1 MAEQDLI
8 EVARQEVETFSQ
20 GDWDR
25 YREIHSPDAVYDEVG
40 TGRRVEGIEEII
52 DVNRSWREAF
62 PDAKGTVGKTSASG
76 DTVTMEITWEG
87 TQSGPMEGPGGELPP
102 SNRRATVRAVQVLEF
117 ADGRI
122 KENRHYFDSMGMF
135 AQLGVFEQAGAAAG

>member
-8 EVARQEVETFSQ
+8 EVARQEVDAFSQ

-25 YREIHSPDAVYDEVG
+25 FRELHAPDVVYDEVA
-40 TGRRVEGIEEII
+40 TGRRIDGIEEAI

-62 PDAKGTVGKTSASG
+62 PDAKGTVGNVSASG
-76 DTVTMEITWEG
+76 NTVTLEVTWEG
-87 TQSGPMEGPGGELPP
+87 TQTGPMEGPSGELPP
-102 SNRRATVRAVQVLEF
+102 SNRRATVRAVQILEF

-122 KENRHYFDSMGMF
+122 KENRHYFDSLGMF
-135 AQLGVFEQAGAAAG
+135 AQLGVFEQEGAAAG

>member
-1 MAEQDLI
+1 MAEQELI

-20 GDWDR
+20 GDWER
-25 YREIHSPDAVYDEVG
+25 YKEIHTPDAVYDEVG
-40 TGRRVEGIEEII
+40 TGRRVEGIDEII
-52 DVNRSWREAF
+52 EINRSWREAF
-62 PDAKGTVGKTSASG
+62 PDAKGTVGKASASG
-76 DTVTMEITWEG
+76 DTVTLEITWEG
-87 TQSGPMEGPGGELPP
+87 TQSGPMEGPAGELPP
-102 SNRRATVRAVQVLEF
+102 SNRRVTVRAVQVLDF

>member
-8 EVARQEVETFSQ
+8 DVARQEVEAFTQ

-25 YREIHSPDAVYDEVG
+25 FRELHTPDVVYDEVA
-40 TGRRVEGIEEII
+40 TGRRIEGIEEAI

-62 PDAKGTVGKTSASG
+62 PDAKGTVGKVSASG
-76 DTVTMEITWEG
+76 DTVKIEITWEG
-87 TQSGPMEGPGGELPP
+87 TQSGPMEGPAGELPP
-102 SNRRATVRAVQVLEF
+102 SNRRATVRAVQILEF

-135 AQLGVFEQAGAAAG
+135 AQLGVFEQAGAATA

>member
-8 EVARQEVETFSQ
+8 DVARQEVDAFSQ

-25 YREIHSPDAVYDEVG
+25 FRELHAPDVVYDEVA
-40 TGRRVEGIEEII
+40 TGRRTEGIEEAI

-62 PDAKGTVGKTSASG
+62 PDAKGTVDNVSASG
-76 DTVTMEITWEG
+76 DTVTVEITWEG
-87 TQSGPMEGPGGELPP
+87 TQSGPMEGPTGELPP
-102 SNRRATVRAVQVLEF
+102 SNRRATVRAVQILEF
-117 ADGRI
+117 DDGRI
-122 KENRHYFDSMGMF
+122 KENRHYFDSLGMF